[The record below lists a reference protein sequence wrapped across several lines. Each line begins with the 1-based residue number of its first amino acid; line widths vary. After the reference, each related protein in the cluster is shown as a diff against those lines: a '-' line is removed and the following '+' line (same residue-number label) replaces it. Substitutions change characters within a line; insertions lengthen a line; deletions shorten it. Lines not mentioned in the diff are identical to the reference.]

1 MPTPTFSNITTRGGL
16 ISADFIENLRQDS
29 LSRDYNVDYKN
40 FPTYTSS
47 APENQ
52 RLLDEQITKTFDSLI
67 ERYDAISEFY
77 NTYEI
82 SDARQKWMIPL
93 LKALGF
99 DPIYVKGGISFA
111 EDERLVF
118 RLSHQG
124 WDSASA
130 MYIHTVPPKQDLEK
144 RPEEAHRK
152 WSPHEEMQR
161 FLNTTKA
168 HNWGIVTNGILLRIQ
183 REFFHTTTKAYV
195 EFDIDNIMRERNF
208 RDFRILYRLAHVSRF
223 LPHLNEKFIIE
234 TYYDKSVAAGVR
246 VYEDL
251 QKNVKNAIE
260 TLGNG
265 LLNDTL
271 RQQLTEND
279 EACRAY
285 YQEIHRI
292 IYRIMF
298 LLYAEQRAML
308 PTRGSLFIDEYSITK
323 LREIAERR
331 REPDDHTDLWEGLK
345 VTFRMLQKGCNPLKV
360 FPYNGSLFD
369 DIATPLINTTSIR
382 NDTLLEAIRYLTL
395 VEDERMSKRIN
406 YLDIGVEEMGSIY
419 ESLLDYKP
427 KIFAT
432 QQEVPVLES
441 RRNETRCISAF
452 TFFLDP
458 RGTDRRSTGSYYTA
472 SNLVDEL
479 ITHSLK
485 PVAEQKIE
493 AAKTKET
500 KEAAILSLK
509 VCDPACG
516 SGAFLIAA
524 MNYLGKELAK
534 IRTEQ
539 SEPPD
544 DDIRKARREVL
555 QHCIYGVDKNPMAV
569 ELAKVSLWIDAA
581 VKDVPLNFL
590 DHHIKCGDSLV
601 GATPELLKAGIPDY
615 AFKRTGDDNA
625 DMVKKYKQQ
634 NKLEH
639 RQRTVDESD
648 TDVSLKCTE
657 AYERLANLME
667 QNVADVYKKKELYD
681 KIISSPEWK
690 AHKFAA
696 DALCAMFFWKFTAGS
711 PVPITQAPLRIL
723 KSDPNSELICNATR
737 DEIARLREQYRF
749 FHWWLEF
756 PDVFGRAEKG
766 FDVILGNPPFIGG
779 LKISSALGD
788 KYLKYLQLN
797 FEGVKGIVDLCA
809 IFFRRGFYHTR
820 NNGFL
825 SMVAINTISQ
835 GDTRNAGLAIIAQN
849 NGMITFAHRFIKWP
863 GAATVEVNLI
873 AICKGNS
880 NEKKILDD
888 QLVHFISSRLD
899 CENEQSPAQLKQNK
913 NLCFIGYYVRGKGF
927 VIEQS
932 EAEKLI
938 AQNSKNADCIF
949 TYINGDIINS
959 DPSQNSNRFVIYFR
973 DWPIEKARMYPDLFQ
988 IIEERVKPERLK
1000 LKPNSS
1006 DYRKLREYWW
1016 HFSRFA
1022 VDMQNATASLDRIL
1036 VRSLVSDRHMVEF
1049 IQKGWI
1055 YTHNVIIFAF
1065 DDFFHFS
1072 LIQSNLHEIWVRK
1085 YTSTLRTDTSY
1096 APTDCFETFPFPQTF
1111 TNDKRQSVENIGG
1124 EYHEHRRQTMLN
1136 RQIGLTP
1143 TYNLF
1148 NDPSCTDADI
1158 QTLRDLHARMDN
1170 AVLGCYGWKDI
1181 QLNHNFYQNER
1192 GQTRFT
1198 IAPETRIELLNR
1210 LLELNLSIAE
1220 QEQNGEEEEAKT

>member
-1 MPTPTFSNITTRGGL
+1 MPTPTFSNISTRGGL
-16 ISADFIENLRQDS
+16 ITADFIENLRQDS
-29 LSRDYNVDYKN
+29 LSQDYNVDYKN

-52 RLLDEQITKTFDSLI
+52 RLLDEQIKKIFDNLI

-77 NTYEI
+77 TTYEI
-82 SDARQKWMIPL
+82 SDARQKWMIPF

-99 DPIYVKGGISFA
+99 DPIYVKGSISFA
-111 EDERLVF
+111 EDERLIF

-130 MYIHTVPPKQDLEK
+130 MYIHTVTPKQDLEK
-144 RPEEAHRK
+144 RPEEERRK

-223 LPHLNEKFIIE
+223 LPRLNEKYIIE
-234 TYYDKSVAAGVR
+234 KYFEMSRSAGVR

-260 TLGNG
+260 VLGNG

-279 EACRAY
+279 EGCRAY

-369 DIATPLINTTSIR
+369 DIATPLINTTTIH
-382 NDTLLEAIRYLTL
+382 NNTLLEAIRYLTL

-427 KIFAT
+427 KIFTT
-432 QQEVPVLES
+432 QQIVPIMDKKNKKQIGERIVP
-441 RRNETRCISAF
+441 AF
-452 TFFLDP
+452 IFFLDP
-458 RGTDRRSTGSYYTA
+458 RGTDRRSTGSYYTE

-479 ITHSLK
+479 ISHSLK

-493 AAKTKET
+493 AATTKEA

-601 GATPELLKAGIPDY
+601 GATPELIRDGILDKA
-615 AFKRTGDDNA
+615 FEKKGDDVEEIVNRY
-625 DMVKKYKQQ
+625 KKQ

-648 TDVSLKCTE
+648 YEVNLKCTE

-696 DALCAMFFWKFTAGS
+696 DAWCATFFWKFTTGS
-711 PVPITQAPLRIL
+711 PIPPTQAILRIL
-723 KSDPNSELICNATR
+723 KNDPKSEAVNNATR
-737 DEIARLREQYRF
+737 DEIIRLQEQYRF

-756 PDVFGRAEKG
+756 PDVYGRAEKG
-766 FDVILGNPPFIGG
+766 FDVFLGNPPFMGG
-779 LKISSALGD
+779 LKISGSSGEKYRYYLGVIY
-788 KYLKYLQLN
+788 KP
-797 FEGVKGIVDLCA
+797 FKGTADLCVL
-809 IFFRRGFYHTR
+809 FFRNSFSMIKESGAIGLIGTKTVGQGQTR
-820 NNGFL
+820 L
-825 SMVAINTISQ
+825 S
-835 GDTRNAGLAIIAQN
+835 GLALILRT
-849 NGMITFAHRFIKWP
+849 NGRIYFAHRFVKWP
-863 GAATVEVNLI
+863 GDATVEVNLLSI
-873 AICKGNS
+873 NKTVS
-880 NEKKILDD
+880 QSQYILDGNK
-888 QLVHFISSRLD
+888 VNFISSRLD
-899 CENEQSPAQLKQNK
+899 IDKEIEAIRLFENK
-913 NLCFIGYYVRGKGF
+913 NKGFEGMVSRGIGF
-927 VIEQS
+927 VIDIPEFDR
-932 EAEKLI
+932 LV
-938 AQNSKNADCIF
+938 QNNPKNIDALF
-949 TYINGDIINS
+949 GYLNGDDLNFNLEQKPSRYIICF
-959 DPSQNSNRFVIYFR
+959 Q
-973 DWPIEKARMYPDLFQ
+973 DWPLERAQQYPELLKIVDEK
-988 IIEERVKPERLK
+988 VKPYRLS
-1000 LKPNSS
+1000 LEPNSS
-1006 DYRKLREYWW
+1006 DYRKLREKWW
-1016 HFSRFA
+1016 QFA
-1022 VDMQNATASLDRIL
+1022 RLAIDMQNAIKCFDKVI
-1036 VRSLVSDRHMVEF
+1036 VRSRVSE
-1049 IQKGWI
+1049 
-1055 YTHNVIIFAF
+1055 
-1065 DDFFHFS
+1065 
-1072 LIQSNLHEIWVRK
+1072 LHILAV
-1085 YTSTLRTDTSY
+1085 
-1096 APTDCFETFPFPQTF
+1096 CF
-1111 TNDKRQSVENIGG
+1111 
-1124 EYHEHRRQTMLN
+1124 
-1136 RQIGLTP
+1136 
-1143 TYNLF
+1143 
-1148 NDPSCTDADI
+1148 
-1158 QTLRDLHARMDN
+1158 
-1170 AVLGCYGWKDI
+1170 
-1181 QLNHNFYQNER
+1181 
-1192 GQTRFT
+1192 
-1198 IAPETRIELLNR
+1198 
-1210 LLELNLSIAE
+1210 
-1220 QEQNGEEEEAKT
+1220 

>member
-1 MPTPTFSNITTRGGL
+1 MPTPAFSNITTRGGL
-16 ISADFIENLRQDS
+16 ISADFIDNLRHDS
-29 LSRDYNVDYKN
+29 PPRDYKVDYKH
-40 FPTYTSS
+40 FSTYTSS
-47 APENQ
+47 EPKNQ
-52 RLLDEQITKTFDSLI
+52 RLLDEQIKKTFDNLI

-77 NTYEI
+77 ITYNI
-82 SDARQKWMIPL
+82 SEARQKWMIPL
-93 LKALGF
+93 LKSLGF
-99 DPIYVKGGISFA
+99 DPLFVKRDITIA

-124 WDSASA
+124 WDSANA
-130 MYIHTVPPKQDLEK
+130 MYIHTVLPNQDLEK
-144 RPEEAHRK
+144 RPEGERRK

-223 LPHLNEKFIIE
+223 LPHLNEKYIIE
-234 TYYDKSVAAGVR
+234 EYYDKSYTSGVR
-246 VYEDL
+246 VYENL
-251 QKNVKNAIE
+251 QKNVKNANE
-260 TLGNG
+260 VLGNG
-265 LLNDTL
+265 LLNDDL

-279 EACRAY
+279 EGCRIY

-298 LLYAEQRAML
+298 MLYAEQRAML

-345 VTFRMLQKGCNPLKV
+345 VTFRMLQKGCGPLKV

-369 DIATPLINTTSIR
+369 DTATPLINTTAIR

-441 RRNETRCISAF
+441 RRNETRRIPAF

-458 RGTDRRSTGSYYTA
+458 RGTDRRSSGSYYTA

-485 PVAEQKIE
+485 TVAEKKIE
-493 AAKTKET
+493 AVTTKEA

-534 IRTEQ
+534 IRTGH

-544 DDIRKARREVL
+544 DDIRHARREVL

-581 VKDVPLNFL
+581 VRDVPLNFL
-590 DHHIKCGDSLV
+590 DHHIKCGDSLI
-601 GATPELLKAGIPDY
+601 GATPELLKGGIPNE
-615 AFKRTGDDNA
+615 AFKKVGDDNSE
-625 DMVKKYKQQ
+625 VVRLYKKQ
-634 NKLEH
+634 NKREH
-639 RQRTVDESD
+639 SQRIIWETTVEMNS
-648 TDVSLKCTE
+648 KCTE
-657 AYERLANLME
+657 AYNRLANLME
-667 QNVADVYKKKELYD
+667 QNVADVNKKKEFYD
-681 KIISSPEWK
+681 KITSSPEWK
-690 AHKFAA
+690 NQKFAA
-696 DALCAMFFWKFTAGS
+696 HAWCAAFFWKFTAGS
-711 PVPITQAPLRIL
+711 PVPPTQAALRIL
-723 KSDPNSELICNATR
+723 QTDPNNDSVNEETR
-737 DEIARLREQYRF
+737 KEIARLAEQYRF

-766 FDVILGNPPFIGG
+766 FDVILGNPPFLGG
-779 LKISSALGD
+779 QSIKRTFGE
-788 KYLKYLQLN
+788 KYQEFLLKYYTPISGLS
-797 FEGVKGIVDLCA
+797 DLCA
-809 IFFRRGFYHTR
+809 MFFRRAFSLIHEGGYFALIAT
-820 NNGFL
+820 NSIG
-825 SMVAINTISQ
+825 Q
-835 GDTRNAGLAIIAQN
+835 GDTREGGVKQIILQN
-849 NGMITFAHRFIKWP
+849 GKINFARRFVKWP
-863 GAATVEVNLI
+863 GDATVEVNIVSI
-873 AICKGNS
+873 AKNPTHLDEI
-880 NEKKILDD
+880 ILDGEK
-888 QLVHFISSRLD
+888 VGAISSRLD
-899 CENEQSPAQLKQNK
+899 SEEEIQPIALRQNK
-913 NLCFIGYYVRGKGF
+913 NICFIGDYLRGEGF
-927 VIEQS
+927 ILES
-932 EAEKLI
+932 EE
-938 AQNSKNADCIF
+938 AQTLLRENSQNKNCIF
-949 TYINGDIINS
+949 PVLNGDNIN
-959 DPSQNSNRFVIYFR
+959 QNPQQKSTRYVICFH
-973 DWPIEKARMYPDLFQ
+973 DFSKENAKQYPTLFH
-988 IIEERVKPERLK
+988 IVEERVKPER
-1000 LKPNSS
+1000 
-1006 DYRKLREYWW
+1006 D
-1016 HFSRFA
+1016 
-1022 VDMQNATASLDRIL
+1022 L
-1036 VRSLVSDRHMVEF
+1036 VTEVSDREKWWLFARYRGEMRRAIKNKKLVFVRALTSELHMLVAISKDNIF
-1049 IQKGWI
+1049 
-1055 YTHNVIIFAF
+1055 THAIAVFAF
-1065 DDFFHFS
+1065 DDFFNFS
-1072 LIQSNLHEIWVRK
+1072 IIQSIIHETWLRK
-1085 YTSTLRTDTSY
+1085 TSSTLRTDTRYIPS
-1096 APTDCFETFPFPQTF
+1096 DCFDTFPFPQSATKIQIQS
-1111 TNDKRQSVENIGG
+1111 TEKAGND
-1124 EYHEHRRQTMLN
+1124 YHKYRCQIMLN

-1158 QTLRDLHARMDN
+1158 QQLRNLHAAMDN
-1170 AVLGCYGWKDI
+1170 AVLACYGWHDI
-1181 QLNHNFYQNER
+1181 ILSHNFYQNQR

-1198 IAPETRIELLNR
+1198 ISPEARIELLNR
-1210 LLELNLSIAE
+1210 LLELNLAIAE
-1220 QEQNGEEEEAKT
+1220 QEQQCKYKEEEANE